1 MDIGCKSQREQNIL
15 TKQRKWHVFW
25 ASLCAFQWW
34 QVLSVIPSDNFSSLM
49 GLEGHDKRQKNNN
62 LRKYGV
68 PSWKPIQLTMF
79 VWSFSIS
86 IPTSFCDLFP
96 FTHFVYL
103 FPFAGRF
110 PFALSAPPSEAWRQ
124 VHRPPSHTKHC
135 CGESTMVSRVVMV
148 LIMVLMVAMIVHLHM
163 PNIVD

>member
-1 MDIGCKSQREQNIL
+1 
-15 TKQRKWHVFW
+15 
-25 ASLCAFQWW
+25 
-34 QVLSVIPSDNFSSLM
+34 M

-68 PSWKPIQLTMF
+68 PSWKPIQLTMQCLSDVF
-79 VWSFSIS
+79 QFQSRLHFLIFFHLH
-86 IPTSFCDLFP
+86 ILFI
-96 FTHFVYL
+96 F

-135 CGESTMVSRVVMV
+135 CGESTMVSRVVIVVAMMV
-148 LIMVLMVAMIVHLHM
+148 MIVHLHTPYVAIHLSTPKLQWVGFGICHCCHM
-163 PNIVD
+163 LLCWSILMFWSWWLWWWWWWWSLMEW